1 MIQDSRKALLFGVG
15 LLVGVAAGAVGM
27 LSLRGGDGPYA
38 SVPAASGKGAG
49 TSSTAFLAAVAGNC
63 ELSPLL
69 PSAGDGDGKERLQD
83 KADAASPDEVAGLIL
98 SGKEA
103 AASGRQRDAEVAF
116 LNACRNAAALP
127 ERGVVPLADSMY
139 QLARHYANAA
149 AFGAPKSRELFQ
161 RSERLYSASLE
172 GFRAGYGE
180 EHEKTRFAREGLVTV
195 QHATGGKAP
204 AAIAKA
210 APEPVAPAPVAEAA
224 VAIPAVTASAPAAPL
239 AKAPA
244 EARKEDKPA
253 ASAPATPTAT
263 PAEPRTASMGS
274 NRSPRAER
282 DEERAAAPAA
292 AEPAEPQRSARSE
305 RRASGTDEA
314 ASSTGDEATRARAAT
329 RRSAPREDAGNEG
342 ADVALDTPPPA
353 SPPVRRYRPA
363 PVETVEPAAADPA
376 PSSAP
381 ATASGSIGDAPT
393 TDAGSSLQ

>member
-1 MIQDSRKALLFGVG
+1 MIQDSRKAMLFGVG
-15 LLVGVAAGAVGM
+15 LLVGVAAGAMGM

-38 SVPAASGKGAG
+38 SMPASTRSAGAG
-49 TSSTAFLAAVAGNC
+49 ASSTAFLAAVAGNC

-69 PSAGDGDGKERLQD
+69 PTAGDGDGRERLQD
-83 KADAASPDEVAGLIL
+83 KPDAATPDEVATLIL

-127 ERGVVPLADSMY
+127 QGDVAPLADAMY

-149 AFGAPKSRELFQ
+149 AFGAPKSKELFQ

-210 APEPVAPAPVAEAA
+210 APQPAPAPVADATPAAAAPAEPAAATPA
-224 VAIPAVTASAPAAPL
+224 VAATPAPAPA

-244 EARKEDKPA
+244 PAPAPA
-253 ASAPATPTAT
+253 AKAPAPAPAAT
-263 PAEPRTASMGS
+263 
-274 NRSPRAER
+274 
-282 DEERAAAPAA
+282 AA
-292 AEPAEPQRSARSE
+292 AEPDRPARNTE
-305 RRASGTDEA
+305 RRASEDTGTSSVTSDEPPRPR
-314 ASSTGDEATRARAAT
+314 ATT
-329 RRSAPREDAGNEG
+329 RRSVPREDNPAGS
-342 ADVALDTPPPA
+342 ADVAIDTPA
-353 SPPVRRYRPA
+353 TAPVRRPRPVPA
-363 PVETVEPAAADPA
+363 EAAEPAAPDTSA
-376 PSSAP
+376 SGAP
-381 ATASGSIGDAPT
+381 ATASGSVGEVSSGDSAPV
-393 TDAGSSLQ
+393 AP